1 MIVLVVLSV
10 LMAGA
15 WIVHQCTGDS
25 RRGGTPSK
33 MFIFLQNQGFA
44 AIPLPRRKGMAT

>member
-15 WIVHQCTGDS
+15 RIVPCTGAS
-25 RRGGTPSK
+25 GEVGTPRK
-33 MFIFLQNQGFA
+33 VFIFLQNRDFG
-44 AIPLPRRKGMAT
+44 AIPPRRKGVVT